1 MSKRGKTRDG
11 NGRPVVPQ
19 REGLEIT
26 ELGENYRAS
35 REYVH
40 SFQFVFKN

>member
-1 MSKRGKTRDG
+1 MSKRRQSRDR
-11 NGRPVVPQ
+11 NGRPAAPQ

-26 ELGENYRAS
+26 ELGENYGAS
-35 REYVH
+35 IESVH